1 MNTALSYVFY
11 YIGHVFSYFMMVTG
25 LGYGFYSK
33 MMAISLSLDKNEVIW
48 KRVKQR
54 RKYRRKR

>member
-1 MNTALSYVFY
+1 VNTILSYVFY
-11 YIGHVFSYFMMVTG
+11 YIGHVFSYFMLATG

-33 MMAISLSLDKNEVIW
+33 MMSISCNLDQNEVIW

-54 RKYRRKR
+54 RKYRRKS

>member
-1 MNTALSYVFY
+1 MNTILSYLFY
-11 YIGHVFSYFMMVTG
+11 AIGHVFSYFMIVTG

-33 MMAISLSLDKNEVIW
+33 MMHISISLDKNEVIW
-48 KRVKQR
+48 RRVKQR

>member
-1 MNTALSYVFY
+1 MNTILSYVFY
-11 YIGHVFSYFMMVTG
+11 CIGHVFSYFMLATG

-33 MMAISLSLDKNEVIW
+33 MMSISCNLDQNEVIW

-54 RKYRRKR
+54 RKYRRKS

>member
-1 MNTALSYVFY
+1 MNTILSYMFY
-11 YIGHVFSYFMMVTG
+11 SIGHIFSYFMMVTG

-33 MMAISLSLDKNEVIW
+33 MMYISISLDKNEVIW

-54 RKYRRKR
+54 RKYKRKS

>member
-1 MNTALSYVFY
+1 VFY
-11 YIGHVFSYFMMVTG
+11 YIGHVFSYFMLATG

-33 MMAISLSLDKNEVIW
+33 MMSISCDLDQNEVIW

-54 RKYRRKR
+54 RKYKRKS

>member
-1 MNTALSYVFY
+1 VNTILSYVFY
-11 YIGHVFSYFMMVTG
+11 YIGHVFSYFMLATG

-33 MMAISLSLDKNEVIW
+33 MMSISCDLDQNEVIW

-54 RKYRRKR
+54 RKYRRKS